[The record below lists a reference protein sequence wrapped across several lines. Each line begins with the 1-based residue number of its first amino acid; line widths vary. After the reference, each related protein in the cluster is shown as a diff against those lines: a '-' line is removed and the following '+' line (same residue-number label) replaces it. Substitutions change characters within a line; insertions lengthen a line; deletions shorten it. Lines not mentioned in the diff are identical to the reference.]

1 MVQIQGIK
9 LGLTM
14 VALVVALLTVNTLSA
29 AAGIGIELTASGL
42 QKEDVRS
49 TADSFQDPGVTGVG
63 SEDPG
68 FFGIAIG
75 VTNTIQQLVGLTT
88 NAAAILE
95 SWGLP
100 QVVAIS
106 IQIMIDITMGLAI
119 LQIIGRFK
127 F

>member
-9 LGLTM
+9 IGFTM
-14 VALVVALLTVNTLSA
+14 ASLVLALLVVNSLSA

-42 QKEDVRS
+42 EKSEVAS
-49 TADSFQDPGVTGVG
+49 TAENFQDPGVTGVG
-63 SEDPG
+63 SQDPG

-75 VTNTIQQLVGLTT
+75 VTNTIQQLVALTVH
-88 NAAAILE
+88 AGSILE

-100 QVVAIS
+100 AVIAYSV
-106 IQIMIDITMGLAI
+106 QIMIDLTMGIGI

>member
-75 VTNTIQQLVGLTT
+75 VTNTVQQLIGLTT
-88 NAAAILE
+88 NAHAILE

-100 QVVAIS
+100 QVVAYS
-106 IQIMIDITMGLAI
+106 VQIMIDITMGLAV

>member
-29 AAGIGIELTASGL
+29 AAGIGMELTASGL
-42 QKEDVRS
+42 QKENVQS

-63 SEDPG
+63 SQDPG

-75 VTNTIQQLVGLTT
+75 VTQTIQQLVGLTIHVGS
-88 NAAAILE
+88 ILQ

-100 QVVAIS
+100 AVVGLS
-106 IQIMIDITMGLAI
+106 VQIMVDITMGLAI